1 MRRERGPGRGCF
13 VGGTPKFPGGERPL
27 KKFEGLPREV
37 IALRV
42 SQEIEDNSYVNLGI
56 GIPTL
61 VSNWLEG
68 RDVIL
73 QSEIGMLKT
82 GSLAEGDSIDQDLIN
97 ASCQPV
103 LEAPGTVYFDICESF
118 AMIRGGHVDITVMG
132 AFQVNQSGDF
142 ASWLNPSRGLS
153 GVGNIGGSM
162 DLAAGAKKL
171 FIAMEHTTND
181 GSPKIVRDLTYPAT
195 AKKKVNKIFTDL
207 AVIDIIPEGLLLKE
221 IFPGLSVEDIQSVT
235 EPKLLIARDLKEIEL

>member
-1 MRRERGPGRGCF
+1 M
-13 VGGTPKFPGGERPL
+13 
-27 KKFEGLPREV
+27 KKYEGLPREI

-42 SQEIEDNSYVNLGI
+42 SKEIEDDSYVNLGI

-82 GSLAEGDSIDQDLIN
+82 GSLAEGDAVDQDLIN

-103 LEAPGTVYFDICESF
+103 LEVQGTVYFDICESF
-118 AMIRGGHVDITVMG
+118 AMIRGGHVDVTVMG
-132 AFQVNQSGDF
+132 AFQVNEAGDF
-142 ASWLNPSRGLS
+142 ASWMNPSRGLN

-162 DLAAGAKKL
+162 DLAAGARKL

-181 GSPKIVRDLTYPAT
+181 GTPKIVRQLTYPAT

-207 AVIDIIPEGLLLKE
+207 AVIDIVPQGLLLRE
-221 IFPGLSVEDIQSVT
+221 IFPGLTVEDLQSVT
-235 EPKLLIARDLKEIEL
+235 EPELLIAPDLKEIEL

>member
-1 MRRERGPGRGCF
+1 M
-13 VGGTPKFPGGERPL
+13 
-27 KKFEGLPREV
+27 KKCEGLPREI

-42 SQEIEDNSYVNLGI
+42 SREIEDNSYVNLGI

-82 GSLAEGDSIDQDLIN
+82 GSLAEGADIDQDLIN

-103 LEAPGTVYFDICESF
+103 LEVEGSVYFDMCESF
-118 AMIRGGHVDITVMG
+118 AMIRGGHIDVTVMG
-132 AFQVNQSGDF
+132 AFQVNETGDF
-142 ASWLNPSRGLS
+142 ASWMNPARGLN

-162 DLAAGAKKL
+162 DLAAGARRL
-171 FIAMEHTTND
+171 LIAMEHTTND
-181 GSPKIVRDLTYPAT
+181 GRPKIVRELTYPAT

-207 AVIDIIPEGLLLKE
+207 AVIEVVPEGLLLKE
-221 IFPGLSVEDIQSVT
+221 IYPGLSVEDLQSVT
-235 EPKLLIARDLKEIEL
+235 EPKLLVARDLKEIEL

>member
-1 MRRERGPGRGCF
+1 M
-13 VGGTPKFPGGERPL
+13 
-27 KKFEGLPREV
+27 KKYEGLPREI

-42 SQEIEDNSYVNLGI
+42 SKEIEDDSYVNLGI

-82 GSLAEGDSIDQDLIN
+82 GSLAEGDAVDQDLIN
-97 ASCQPV
+97 TSCQPV
-103 LEAPGTVYFDICESF
+103 LEVPGTVYFDICESF
-118 AMIRGGHVDITVMG
+118 AMIRGGHVDVTVMG
-132 AFQVNQSGDF
+132 AFQVNEAGDF
-142 ASWLNPSRGLS
+142 ASWMNPSRGLN

-162 DLAAGAKKL
+162 DLAAGARKL

-181 GSPKIVRDLTYPAT
+181 GTPKIVRQLTYPAT
-195 AKKKVNKIFTDL
+195 AKNKVNKIFTDL
-207 AVIDIIPEGLLLKE
+207 AVIDIVPQGLLLRE
-221 IFPGLSVEDIQSVT
+221 IFPGLTVEDLQSVT
-235 EPKLLIARDLKEIEL
+235 EPELLIAPDLKEIEL

>member
-1 MRRERGPGRGCF
+1 M
-13 VGGTPKFPGGERPL
+13 
-27 KKFEGLPREV
+27 KKYEGLPREI

-42 SQEIEDNSYVNLGI
+42 SKEIEDNSYVNLGI

-82 GSLAEGDSIDQDLIN
+82 GSLAEGDAIDQDLIN

-103 LEAPGTVYFDICESF
+103 LEANGTVYFDISESF
-118 AMIRGGHVDITVMG
+118 AMIRGGHVDVTVMG
-132 AFQVNQSGDF
+132 AFQVNESGDF
-142 ASWLNPSRGLS
+142 ASWLNPSRGLN

-162 DLAAGAKKL
+162 DLAVGAKKL

-181 GSPKIVRDLTYPAT
+181 GAPKIVRQLTYPAT
-195 AKKKVNKIFTDL
+195 ARKKVNMIFTDL
-207 AVIDIIPEGLLLKE
+207 AVIEVTNRGLLLKE
-221 IFPGLSVEDIQSVT
+221 IYPGLTAENVQSVT
-235 EPKLLIARDLKEIEL
+235 EPRLIVAPDLREIEL